1 MSGKNELYRYTA
13 ALTMNNT
20 NEPNPFFDDD
30 KVNNDKL
37 FIEVP
42 PDQTPPYQERIPSGY
57 DPMGEIHL
65 RGRAFRSLS
74 AGTIP
79 WWVLISG
86 WLIFGWLA
94 LLILIDA
101 LLLQSFALVI
111 VLGLAAI
118 PLLILW
124 RGTAAKLSTTKRRN
138 R

>member
-1 MSGKNELYRYTA
+1 MSNS
-13 ALTMNNT
+13 

-30 KVNNDKL
+30 KVNKDEL

-74 AGTIP
+74 GGTIS
-79 WWVLISG
+79 WWILISG
-86 WLIFGWLA
+86 WFIFGVPA
-94 LLILIDA
+94 LLILINA
-101 LLLQSFALVI
+101 IILQSFALVI
-111 VLGLAAI
+111 PLGLAAI

-124 RGTAAKLSTTKRRN
+124 RGTAAKLSNTKRR
-138 R
+138 RR